1 MVKVQKCE
9 NTQKEESKVSPPKVD
24 GDDTDPFRKDMRYL
38 IALLLLLPRVLSGLR
53 GVTVSVPGGY
63 RLNALQC

>member
-1 MVKVQKCE
+1 M
-9 NTQKEESKVSPPKVD
+9 SPPKVD